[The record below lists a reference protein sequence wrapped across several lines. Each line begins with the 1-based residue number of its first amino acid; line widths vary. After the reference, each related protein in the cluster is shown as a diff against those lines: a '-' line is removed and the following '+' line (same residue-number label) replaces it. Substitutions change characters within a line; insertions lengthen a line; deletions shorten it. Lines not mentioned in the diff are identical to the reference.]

1 MSEYRRYRVPG
12 GTYFFT
18 INLLQRHGNSLLV
31 ERIDALRTA
40 MREVRAQRP
49 FHIDGW
55 VVLPEHMH
63 LIATL
68 PPGDDDFSNRI
79 KSLKIRFGKQ
89 IPPSEQRSTVRAA
102 KGERGIWQRRFWEHA
117 IRDEADYE
125 RHMDYLHFNPVKH
138 GHVARV
144 ADWRY
149 STFHRYVAQ
158 GLYPVDWGG
167 AGITDFPAGE

>member
-1 MSEYRRYRVPG
+1 MSEYRRFRVPG

-18 INLLQRHGNSLLV
+18 INLLRRCGNTLLV
-31 ERIDALRTA
+31 DCIDALRTA
-40 MREVRAQRP
+40 MREVRTQKP

-63 LIATL
+63 LIITL

-89 IPPSEQRSTVRAA
+89 IPFFEPRSAVRVAR
-102 KGERGIWQRRFWEHA
+102 GERGIWQRRFWEHA
-117 IRDEADYE
+117 IRDAVDYE

-138 GHVARV
+138 GHVIRV
-144 ADWRY
+144 ADWPY
-149 STFHRYVAQ
+149 STFHRYVEK
-158 GLYPVDWGG
+158 GLYAVDWGG
-167 AGITDFPAGE
+167 AGTEDFPAGE